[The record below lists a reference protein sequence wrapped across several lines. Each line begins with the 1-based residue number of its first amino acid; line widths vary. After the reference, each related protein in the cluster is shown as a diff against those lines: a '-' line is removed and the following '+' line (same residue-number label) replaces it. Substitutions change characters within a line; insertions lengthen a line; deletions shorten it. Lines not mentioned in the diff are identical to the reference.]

1 MVSAS
6 ECTHSI
12 TFISSHNQWT
22 LKIVDNLEFGRFR
35 MCYNFTDQEP
45 DSLIKGFSQGQIEN
59 KNGIRIQ
66 GSAYDQY

>member
-1 MVSAS
+1 
-6 ECTHSI
+6 
-12 TFISSHNQWT
+12 
-22 LKIVDNLEFGRFR
+22 